1 MSRDRKPR
9 MTKNRL
15 LLIQTI
21 QKGIRAVREDLLD
34 LKQNYLE
41 PSNPHR
47 DRRLRYEWKRKYLEQ
62 RGINI
67 YEKLK

>member
-1 MSRDRKPR
+1 
-9 MTKNRL
+9 MTKNEL

-21 QKGIRAVREDLLD
+21 QKGGRQVAEAFIDVR
-34 LKQNYLE
+34 QYME
-41 PSNPHR
+41 PSNPGR

-67 YEKLK
+67 YEKLE